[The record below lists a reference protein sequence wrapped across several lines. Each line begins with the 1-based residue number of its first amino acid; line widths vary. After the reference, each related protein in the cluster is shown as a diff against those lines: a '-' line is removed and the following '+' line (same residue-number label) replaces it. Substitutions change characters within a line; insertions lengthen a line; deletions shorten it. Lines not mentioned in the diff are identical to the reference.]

1 MRTIISSKPP
11 HPDDILFAHHATPEV
26 QQAMLQQVKQYE
38 EQVNAHLHESFR
50 QWSHQPD
57 SYKEAQWKV
66 ELARFVGLKSQKITA
81 LEQLL
86 ESVQQENAHLKHQV
100 ESLSRLQN
108 PKEFAMAAPQTTHLN
123 NREAVKL
130 AELGMRQRGVGFKMG
145 DTEES
150 LQKRVEQAVERWKPV
165 VRRSRAGALAGQR
178 SLSGQMRQDSGM
190 GMGSG
195 IPGQFTNGVSAEGMD
210 LDGQGEQDADGDAEA
225 DEENYS
231 QQQAQAAQMQ
241 QRSQDN
247 TPMLQQQQQQPHM
260 IQPGYPNIQ
269 QQQAQQSLN
278 RQQSQQNINGMAMMN
293 LQQQHAQAQAA
304 QQAQQAQMGQMQA
317 QNQNSAMQNQA
328 QMGGQGQ
335 DINSMSNGQHMSQA
349 QQQQMAAMRRQQ
361 QQQQQQGQMGQ
372 RGGGGG
378 GRIGVPF

>member
-1 MRTIISSKPP
+1 MRTIISSTPP

-26 QQAMLQQVKQYE
+26 QQAMLQQAKQYE

-57 SYKEAQWKV
+57 SYKDAQWKV

-108 PKEFAMAAPQTTHLN
+108 PKEFAMAPPQTTHLN

-195 IPGQFTNGVSAEGMD
+195 IQQPNMMNGEMD
-210 LDGQGEQDADGDAEA
+210 LDGQGDQDADGDAEA
-225 DEENYS
+225 DEEGYS
-231 QQQAQAAQMQ
+231 QQQTQAAQMQ

-247 TPMLQQQQQQPHM
+247 TSMLQQQQQQPHM

-304 QQAQQAQMGQMQA
+304 QQAQQAQMQA
-317 QNQNSAMQNQA
+317 QNQGPMQQNAAMQN
-328 QMGGQGQ
+328 QGQ
-335 DINSMSNGQHMSQA
+335 DINGMGSGQHMSQA

-361 QQQQQQGQMGQ
+361 QQQQQGQMQGGANQQMGQ
-372 RGGGGG
+372 RGGA